1 MEAKIFEQLAEEY
14 KVRPFRS
21 VTMLSERGM
30 CPSCRY
36 VAEQFMK
43 MYPQVEV
50 NVVSSLEEFEKM
62 WEGREVDK

>member
-1 MEAKIFEQLAEEY
+1 MK
-14 KVRPFRS
+14 PFRS

-50 NVVSSLEEFEKM
+50 NVVSNLVEHGTV
-62 WEGREVDK
+62 WEGR

>member
-1 MEAKIFEQLAEEY
+1 MK
-14 KVRPFRS
+14 PFRS

-36 VAEQFMK
+36 VAEQFMQA
-43 MYPQVEV
+43 YPQVEV

-62 WEGREVDK
+62 WEGREVEE